1 MEAALEKL
9 LVEKGGI
16 PAERLDEAQRLTSAH
31 GGRLDTYLLEFGL
44 IDEAQLTDLLA
55 RAYDLQPA
63 DFRALVK
70 VDLQALKTIPSRVAE
85 RCQVFPFQ
93 LDGSDLHVLVP
104 APPDLAL
111 LEEIG
116 AMVSRR
122 LVPHLAT
129 EYRIARALAHFYGL
143 PLTNRFVALEH
154 TLEGG
159 GAANAD
165 MAPSP
170 GAPIANAP
178 VVVAAAN
185 ADDLVRPTADRV
197 QWDVAEA
204 LARLAAASDRD
215 SVIAI
220 ALTYARA
227 FLERV
232 AFFGIN
238 AGRAVGWDAL
248 GPGVNREQFKGLALS
263 LDAPSALR
271 TVIDSRAPFLGQIA
285 RNEVHEEL
293 YRALGTRRPRS
304 ALLHP
309 ILTAGRVIAVLYGDN
324 DRHAIRSSDLAD
336 LVAFCGRIGAAFE
349 NIILARKR
357 SDGAAAIESAAP
369 PSPLAI
375 ATPEP
380 ARQLDVFAASVPA
393 AAAIE
398 PTAAPATPGADSV
411 DELVFDTTGE
421 APDAEEPAAA
431 ESPLEAWLNREPTL
445 RAATSLPQAEPSLAT
460 VAIDDETVLAAPA
473 SETAAPAAATV
484 PAEPPAPTPLVATSG
499 FEPTIVVDTTPDVAD
514 ETPAPGWED
523 VVYETLG
530 ADGVAAAPPEP
541 PVVVGMDA
549 EVAAT
554 DATAVAGV
562 VVGTP
567 IAEANAATPDAA
579 VVAGAAVVAAGA
591 AVADAVA
598 EGDEKVAFDDD
609 DDEVAKPGEEAV
621 VFEEVD
627 AARGTASW
635 TSALAYAIEQGRQGG
650 EAAPAA
656 AAGDEPEQV
665 AFDEI
670 VSEVAAVVT
679 PAADAATHDTV
690 VDLKPIAAA
699 AQAAIAAEVAVTAP
713 AETTPAETAP
723 AETALEIGTPRESA
737 ADTPTPLSDLDLR
750 HLCDTVA
757 GPIGPEAQAAAERL
771 LGADARIIPML
782 SSRFPG
788 RVRFDPFGQDWG
800 LPAPEALSP
809 LIWLLTK
816 RSEVGSAVA
825 FAHLDSHFP
834 ALRWFAVYL
843 FARIHEPRAIK
854 SLLPRLHDEE
864 PRIRH
869 LTAEALRCYSADA
882 GFETVIKHL
891 RGRLESPVAEV
902 RRRAIYFLGF
912 FKDLRSVPHLIG
924 CLSAREPELVAESV
938 QALTAITLQTLGP
951 AQKKWVKWW
960 DKNRQRNRIEWLIE
974 GLRHADRN
982 IRYASHLE
990 LSAIAHDS
998 FDYNYD
1004 GKKGDREKA
1013 AKRFEKWWSVERKRM
1028 RLEEQ

>member
-16 PAERLDEAQRLTSAH
+16 PAERLDEAQRVSAAN
-31 GGRLDTYLLEFGL
+31 GVRLDTSLLEFGL
-44 IDEAQLTDLLA
+44 IGEAQLTDLLA

-85 RCQVFPFQ
+85 RCQVFPFL

-143 PLTNRFVALEH
+143 PLTGRFVALER
-154 TLEGG
+154 TLER
-159 GAANAD
+159 
-165 MAPSP
+165 
-170 GAPIANAP
+170 GAPAGDRAT
-178 VVVAAAN
+178 VATSALAALAAAAPAPAVADPET
-185 ADDLVRPTADRV
+185 ADDVVRPAADRV
-197 QWDVAEA
+197 PWDVAEA

-220 ALTYARA
+220 ALTYARV
-227 FLERV
+227 FLDHV

-248 GPGVNREQFKGLALS
+248 GPGVTREQFKGLALT

-271 TVIDSRAPFLGQIA
+271 TVIDSRALFLGQIA
-285 RNEVHEEL
+285 RNAAHEEL
-293 YRALGTRRPRS
+293 YRSLGTRRPRS
-304 ALLHP
+304 ALLYP
-309 ILTAGRVIAVLYGDN
+309 ILTAGRVIALLYGDN
-324 DRHAIRSSDLAD
+324 DRRAIRTGDLAE
-336 LVAFCGRIGAAFE
+336 LIAFCGRIGGAFE
-349 NIILARKR
+349 NIILTRKR
-357 SDGAAAIESAAP
+357 SDGVVNATETSAEPSSLAVAAP
-369 PSPLAI
+369 
-375 ATPEP
+375 TPTAAEP
-380 ARQLDVFAASVPA
+380 TRDLDVFVANASPVAATEPA
-393 AAAIE
+393 ATEPAA
-398 PTAAPATPGADSV
+398 TGSAPSADSV
-411 DELVFDTTGE
+411 DELVFDTGGE
-421 APDAEEPAAA
+421 TTPAEEPAPT
-431 ESPLEAWLNREPTL
+431 ESPLEAWLNREPTQ
-445 RAATSLPQAEPSLAT
+445 RAATTVPPPEPSLAT
-460 VAIDDETVLAAPA
+460 VLAIEDEVVPAAPA
-473 SETAAPAAATV
+473 ESASAAPAVAEPVAATV
-484 PAEPPAPTPLVATSG
+484 L
-499 FEPTIVVDTTPDVAD
+499 EPTVVVEPMPDVAD

-530 ADGVAAAPPEP
+530 ADGVAAAPPAP
-541 PVVVGMDA
+541 PVVVGVVA
-549 EVAAT
+549 EAA
-554 DATAVAGV
+554 AV

-567 IAEANAATPDAA
+567 IAD
-579 VVAGAAVVAAGA
+579 VAAA
-591 AVADAVA
+591 ASTTSVAA
-598 EGDEKVAFDDD
+598 ESEEKVAFDDD
-609 DDEVAKPGEEAV
+609 DEAARPGEEAV

-627 AARGTASW
+627 AARGTATW

-650 EAAPAA
+650 QTAA
-656 AAGDEPEQV
+656 AAPGTEGEPEQV

-670 VSEVAAVVT
+670 VSEVAAVVA
-679 PAADAATHDTV
+679 PAGAANTHDTV

-699 AQAAIAAEVAVTAP
+699 AVEA
-713 AETTPAETAP
+713 
-723 AETALEIGTPRESA
+723 ALEIGTPREPA
-737 ADTPTPLSDLDLR
+737 AEVLIPLSDLDLR

-757 GPIGPEAQAAAERL
+757 GPTGSDAQTAAERL
-771 LGADARIIPML
+771 LSADARIIPML

-809 LIWLLTK
+809 LIWLLCK

-843 FARIHEPRAIK
+843 FTRIHEPRAIK

-869 LTAEALRCYSADA
+869 LTAEALRCYSADV

-924 CLSAREPELVAESV
+924 CLSAREPELVAESM
-938 QALTAITLQTLGP
+938 QALTAITMQTLGS

-960 DKNRQRNRIEWLIE
+960 DKNRQRNRVEWLIE
-974 GLRHADRN
+974 GLRHPDRN
-982 IRYASHLE
+982 IRYAAHLE
-990 LSAIAHDS
+990 LSAIARAS

-1013 AKRFEKWWSVERKRM
+1013 AKRFEKWWAVERKRM